1 MISRIAKLIQ
11 EYEQTLQDAISLA
24 DIFKRNPILVERFVD
39 AVAGSIGFVEAKEA
53 KEAKEVQLNT
63 NTEVIARGLDD
74 KNRCWLAMHK
84 HTTKSENGKDRNY
97 FFVTRG
103 DKVIPPDKKRPDAV
117 VVIGFVGEGE
127 DMRIVLTDEYRL
139 PIGRREIGSVAGLID
154 SGDYDCSPALFCGK
168 NMAPV
173 ASAACRAA
181 TREFHEETGLKFTP
195 FEVSA
200 DNLYSTAG
208 MTDESVCMVIG
219 KASGTPSK
227 EFLED
232 NEDINTMML
241 NRQEVIELMNRRD
254 VAFSK
259 HVWPFLWM
267 IKHYGFP
274 ELLCLSPLKFKVDDL
289 VIVSGIDSKFE
300 GKILIVKMIH
310 QEGGYLL
317 ANELGESQVSV
328 DEKNISFANDPN
340 FPV

>member
-1 MISRIAKLIQ
+1 MES
-11 EYEQTLQDAISLA
+11 
-24 DIFKRNPILVERFVD
+24 
-39 AVAGSIGFVEAKEA
+39 
-53 KEAKEVQLNT
+53 

-74 KNRCWLAMHK
+74 KNRCWLAMHQ
-84 HTTKSENGKDRNY
+84 HTEKLENGKDRKY

-103 DKVIPPDKKRPDAV
+103 DKITLPDKKRPDAV
-117 VVIGFVGEGE
+117 VAIGFVGEGE

-168 NMAPV
+168 KLASV
-173 ASAACRAA
+173 AGAACRAA
-181 TREFHEETGLKFTP
+181 IREFYEETGLEFAP

-241 NRQEVIELMNRRD
+241 NRQEVIELMNRHD

-267 IKHYGFP
+267 IKNYGFSALNP
-274 ELLCLSPLKFKVDDL
+274 VKFKVKDL
-289 VIVSGIDSKFE
+289 VTVSGIGSEFE
-300 GKILIVKMIH
+300 GKIFIVKMIH

-317 ANELGESQVSV
+317 ANELGESVVSV
-328 DEKNISFANDPN
+328 DGKNISHYFE
-340 FPV
+340 